1 MRKPQQCYIFHQG
14 AYERTEHCPT
24 RIWQQQWI
32 QVTDAIRYTSYR
44 ELLFV

>member
-24 RIWQQQWI
+24 RIWQQQW
-32 QVTDAIRYTSYR
+32 DPSNRCYTLYQ
-44 ELLFV
+44 L